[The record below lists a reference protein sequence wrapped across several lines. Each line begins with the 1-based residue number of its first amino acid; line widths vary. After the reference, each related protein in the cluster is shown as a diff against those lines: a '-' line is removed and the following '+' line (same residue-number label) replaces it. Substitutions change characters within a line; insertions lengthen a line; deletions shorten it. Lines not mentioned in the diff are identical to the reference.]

1 MVYTCWVC
9 KWRGDK
15 EPKRSFHRFPSDE
28 NQRKK
33 WEHILGI
40 NDVVLGVRTTICSL
54 HFTEDCFHYGVD
66 GRTLLKEDSFP
77 SLHLSTP
84 AVVSQ
89 ERTESLTN
97 ASECIIKNIAIKR
110 SDKVI
115 EDRIPN
121 KQICLENG
129 PSERSATYESIE
141 SNLPLQYLKRQ
152 LIAKNKKIS
161 SLKRQNRRLSLSNS
175 KLKSRIKQMQ
185 SENAKLVTEKK
196 LMRKKNIRP

>member
-1 MVYTCWVC
+1 MIHFYT
-9 KWRGDK
+9 
-15 EPKRSFHRFPSDE
+15 F
-28 NQRKK
+28 
-33 WEHILGI
+33 
-40 NDVVLGVRTTICSL
+40 
-54 HFTEDCFHYGVD
+54 
-66 GRTLLKEDSFP
+66 
-77 SLHLSTP
+77 
-84 AVVSQ
+84 
-89 ERTESLTN
+89 
-97 ASECIIKNIAIKR
+97 R

-196 LMRKKNIRP
+196 LMRVSISVAKIISKS